1 MIGRVAGPGRRVQPD
16 ITGIGI
22 LAPSRIGRR
31 SFLAGAGAAL
41 IARPALPSP
50 GEARELRLY
59 NVHTDESF
67 RDVYHN
73 GEGYLAATLPRLNW
87 FLRDHREAAASEMDP
102 RLYDILWQVQLN
114 YLRTHGAR
122 VVLNV
127 HSAYRTERTNALL
140 RSEGAAQNSY
150 HKFGR
155 AIDISA
161 QGYGVYFLHDMVQN
175 SGAGG
180 VGVYM
185 RSQFAHLDTG
195 PRRNW
200 IQPLW

>member
-1 MIGRVAGPGRRVQPD
+1 MRAGSLAFPRV
-16 ITGIGI
+16 
-22 LAPSRIGRR
+22 GRR
-31 SFLAGAGAAL
+31 SLLAGAGAAL
-41 IARPALPSP
+41 IARPAVPSP
-50 GEARELRLY
+50 GEPRELRLY
-59 NVHTDESF
+59 NVHTGERF
-67 RDVYHN
+67 REVYHN
-73 GEGYLAATLPRLNW
+73 GEGYFAAALPRLNW

-102 RLYDILWQVQLN
+102 RLFDILWTVQRN

-122 VVLNV
+122 VTLNV

-155 AIDISA
+155 AVDISA
-161 QGYGVYFLHDMVQN
+161 QGYGIYFLYDMVQS

-195 PRRNW
+195 PRRHW
-200 IQPLW
+200 IQSLW